1 MTNRLDEASRFFE
14 NLYGDDEGATLK
26 LATASMTDRGKRT
39 QKWHDTPN
47 RLRLNTGNPD
57 VVMGRLERFI
67 VRSNRGEE
75 IFFAPTP
82 MSGQSGRKKEQALP
96 SRVVFGDADNGLS
109 KEARARL
116 VELDATLIRSGGS
129 TPVGPKYHV
138 YIRLSHAVP
147 PAELERL
154 NRGLKA
160 LIDGDKF
167 DCTTV
172 LRIPGTVNH
181 KYPDRPL
188 VTIERLSETRHHPKN
203 VAKWL
208 AIPDTPA
215 GTDSAGVVQGPLT
228 LPEVPKDFNPR
239 GREYARMRKV
249 VREWNGR
256 FQSGG
261 CRRYMAAIAIVKDAI
276 KSGLDVNVAY
286 AFSLECEPL
295 LDKQEEENGYDI
307 RKDIARIYRRE
318 SAAVPS
324 GTLTADDIV
333 STPQAPDVK
342 DRPRTEPKVD
352 PTRPAGTAPTA
363 HSAVDLDLGEDFPFA
378 TPNLDDL
385 LSADY
390 KPLEPTLVPC
400 GQYFL
405 LYPGKSHGISSDRGL
420 GKTHVTIAMVHE
432 IMKQGGRVA
441 YFDFEDSPDT
451 FIRDR
456 MMGQHGI
463 SEQMIRTQFLYF
475 GGILSDAGELT
486 ASEAIEVLA
495 QKLSGWDLVIVDGV
509 SASMADWS
517 SEEGHDKPAPF
528 LDGSKAT
535 DYAWWHKRQIQPFL
549 DAGIATFQID
559 HTTKMGSR
567 VSGTIQ
573 KGAKLTGVE
582 YELRADKNGSLVMGG
597 TGRLILSAVKDRVG
611 RILRY
616 KRRHVPADQPE
627 AFHDVAQFVM
637 TSTLA
642 GRITRAVFE
651 PVEGETPHSAP
662 AGDSPVHAQH
672 TPVSDEEFRVLEIL
686 RESGQPM
693 VRYRLKNAIGGN
705 AQNAYNL
712 MDQMVRRGL
721 LIENKEGNR
730 TTYAPVSNAPTTR
743 PGVKDLDFSKV
754 KDRPNAGPKRECRRC
769 GEFEHLLRP
778 DDIGYQKGR
787 PLCRS
792 CASESIESETHM
804 PRDGAEWAR
813 RKRENIERRKRTRED
828 E

>member
-1 MTNRLDEASRFFE
+1 MTNRLDQAARFIE

-26 LATASMTDRGKRT
+26 LATATMTDRGKRT

-47 RLRLNTGNPD
+47 RLRINTSNPD

-67 VRSNRGEE
+67 QRSNKGEE

-116 VELDATLIRSGGS
+116 IELDATLIRSGGS

-181 KYPDRPL
+181 KYPDKPL
-188 VTIERLSETRHHPKN
+188 VTIERLSETRHHPTN

-208 AIPDTPA
+208 AIPDKPA
-215 GTDSAGVVQGPLT
+215 TEGVEQGRLT
-228 LPEVPKDFNPR
+228 LPEIPKDFNR
-239 GREYARMRKV
+239 RRREYWRMRKV
-249 VREWNGR
+249 VGEWNSR
-256 FQSGG
+256 FNSGS

-276 KSGLDVNVAY
+276 KSGLDMNVAY
-286 AFSLECEPL
+286 AFAAECEPL
-295 LDKQEEENGYDI
+295 LDKAEEENGYDI
-307 RKDIARIYRRE
+307 RKDIARIWRRE
-318 SAAVPS
+318 AAAVPS
-324 GTLTADDIV
+324 DTLTADDIV

-342 DRPRTEPKVD
+342 DKPKTTPKVD
-352 PTRPAGTAPTA
+352 PTRPPGTAPTA
-363 HSAVDLDLGEDFPFA
+363 HSAVDLNLGEDFPFA
-378 TPNLDDL
+378 TPNLDEL

-400 GQYFL
+400 GRYFL

-475 GGILSDAGELT
+475 GSLNTAELDSMT
-486 ASEAIEVLA
+486 PSEAVRLLA
-495 QKLSGWDLVIVDGV
+495 EKLAGWDLVVVDGV
-509 SASMADWS
+509 AASMNDWS
-517 SEEGHDKPAPF
+517 TDPDCQVPM
-528 LDGSKAT
+528 LDGGKAT

-611 RILRY
+611 RILRH
-616 KRRHVPADQPE
+616 KRRHVPADMPE
-627 AFHDVAQFVM
+627 AVFDVAQFVM
-637 TSTLA
+637 TSSLE
-642 GRITRAVFE
+642 GKIVRAVFE
-651 PVEGETPHSAP
+651 PVNEETPHTAP
-662 AGDSPVHAQH
+662 AGDSPQYATH
-672 TPVSDEEFRVLEIL
+672 TPVSDDEFRVLQIL
-686 RESGQPM
+686 REHGQPM
-693 VRYRLKNAIGGN
+693 VRFRLCKAIGGN
-705 AQNAYNL
+705 SQNAYNL
-712 MDQMVRRGL
+712 VDQMVRRGL
-721 LIENKEGNR
+721 VIENQESNR
-730 TTYAPVSNAPTTR
+730 KTYSPVANAPIHKPGTR
-743 PGVKDLDFSKV
+743 DLDFSKV

-769 GEFEHLLRP
+769 GEMEHLVRP
-778 DDIGYQKGR
+778 DEIGYQPGR
-787 PLCRS
+787 PLCRP
-792 CASESIESETHM
+792 CAGEYIESEDYEE

-813 RKRENIERRKRTRED
+813 EVRKRADRRSRTDED

>member
-1 MTNRLDEASRFFE
+1 MTNRLDQASRFIE

-26 LATASMTDRGKRT
+26 LATATMTDRGKRT

-47 RLRLNTGNPD
+47 RLRINTANPD
-57 VVMGRLERFI
+57 VAMGRLERFI
-67 VRSNRGEE
+67 QRSNRGEE

-172 LRIPGTVNH
+172 LRIPGTINH
-181 KYPDRPL
+181 KYPEKPL

-203 VAKWL
+203 VVKWL

-215 GTDSAGVVQGPLT
+215 NEGVERGPLT
-228 LPEVPKDFNPR
+228 LPEVPPNFNPR
-239 GREYARMRKV
+239 GREYARMRKCL
-249 VREWNGR
+249 REWNSR
-256 FQSGG
+256 FESGH
-261 CRRYMAAIAIVKDAI
+261 CRRYMAAIALVKDAI
-276 KSGLDVNVAY
+276 KSGLDVHVAY
-286 AFSLECEPL
+286 AFALRCEPL

-307 RKDIARIYRRE
+307 RKDIARIWRRE
-318 SAAVPS
+318 AAAVPS
-324 GTLTADDIV
+324 DTLTADDIIATPQNEAAKNKTT
-333 STPQAPDVK
+333 STPAEAILHAPV
-342 DRPRTEPKVD
+342 EL
-352 PTRPAGTAPTA
+352 AEG
-363 HSAVDLDLGEDFPFA
+363 FPFV
-378 TPNLDDL
+378 TPNLDEL
-385 LSADY
+385 LSGDY

-400 GQYFL
+400 GPYFL

-432 IMKQGGRVA
+432 VMKQGGRVA

-463 SEQMIRTQFLYF
+463 PEVMIRGQFLYF
-475 GGILSDAGELT
+475 GGITTPEIEGMGPT
-486 ASEAIEVLA
+486 EAIEYLA
-495 QKLSGWDLVIVDGV
+495 EKLSGWDLIVVDGV

-517 SEEGHDKPAPF
+517 VEEGKDKPSPF

-535 DYAWWHKRQIQPFL
+535 DYTWWHKRQIQPFL

-559 HTTKMGSR
+559 HTTKIGSR

-582 YELRADKNGSLVMGG
+582 YELRAAKTGSLVMGG
-597 TGRLILSAVKDRVG
+597 TGRLIMSAVKDRVG
-611 RILRY
+611 RILRH
-616 KRRHVPADQPE
+616 KRRHVPQDEPE
-627 AFHDVAQFVM
+627 AYHDVAQFVM
-637 TSTLA
+637 TSTLE

-651 PVEGETPHSAP
+651 PVNEETAHSAP
-662 AGDSPVHAQH
+662 AGDSPQYASH

-686 RESGQPM
+686 REAGYPV

-721 LIENKEGNR
+721 IIETKEANR
-730 TTYAPVSNAPTTR
+730 TTYAPVADAPTAPVA

-769 GEFEHLLRP
+769 GEFEHLVKP
-778 DDIGYQKGR
+778 DEVGYQIGR
-787 PLCRS
+787 PLCRP
-792 CASESIESETHM
+792 CAGESIESETSI

-813 RKRENIERRKRTRED
+813 KKREAIEKRSRKRED
-828 E
+828 